1 MRFKFFFNV
10 QVDFNC
16 DASEILAA
24 FGIRKTFSKEQQ
36 EGLNNFFLN
45 VTQYPTKEQKNELS
59 ENLRLTLKQVS
70 MWFDNKRRK
79 VVSGK
84 KQYNQIKMFSMHKS
98 FCFFYTQSAEI
109 LLSTFGIR
117 TGFTAKQLDVLTSS
131 YEQNRYP
138 TNEQKIELSTL
149 LGVPV
154 SRVHKWF
161 DNRRQ
166 KDRKSKL
173 F

>member
-1 MRFKFFFNV
+1 MKITFLKH

-36 EGLNNFFLN
+36 DGLNNFFLN
-45 VTQYPTKEQKNELS
+45 ITQYPTKEQKSELS

-79 VVSGK
+79 VVGGK
-84 KQYNQIKMFSMHKS
+84 KQFKDSYIFFSV
-98 FCFFYTQSAEI
+98 FVFITFAPPQSAEI

-117 TGFTAKQLDVLTSS
+117 TGFTAKQLNILTTS

-138 TNEQKIELSTL
+138 TNEHKIELSTM

-154 SRVHKWF
+154 SRIHKWF

-173 F
+173 I